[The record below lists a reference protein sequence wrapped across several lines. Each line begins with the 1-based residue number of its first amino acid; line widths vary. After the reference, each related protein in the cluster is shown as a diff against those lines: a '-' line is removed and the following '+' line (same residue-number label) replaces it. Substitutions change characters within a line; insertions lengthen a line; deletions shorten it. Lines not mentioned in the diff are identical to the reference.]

1 MQDQVEDLLVKK
13 NQANNSLKD
22 KVHISVTL

>member
-1 MQDQVEDLLVKK
+1 MQDQVEDLLFKK

-22 KVHISVTL
+22 KAHISVTL